1 MRFAR
6 SDRIGA
12 MSALVA
18 IVAPCVA
25 CETRLVDLELVPEDR
40 AFSSVEERAI
50 RDIAESTA
58 RDVRALIPTLPKRIT
73 LVVQTGKQ
81 HVIPETGETGT
92 IAQPSS
98 VYWTVDPDRDVLS
111 IIRKELR
118 PTLFHELHHLARE
131 ARVARVAL
139 LDSVVTE
146 GLATAFERDFGGV
159 HPPWGEPPPEIE
171 QWTREV
177 MAEPPTA
184 PREKWL
190 SRHPD
195 GRRWIGL
202 RVGTFLVDRAMKT
215 SGRTSAE
222 LVSVPTAEIL
232 QMAKFG
238 EKHD

>member
-1 MRFAR
+1 
-6 SDRIGA
+6 

-18 IVAPCVA
+18 IVAACVA
-25 CETRLVDLELVPEDR
+25 CEARIIDVELVPEGR

-50 RDIAESTA
+50 RDIAESTS
-58 RDVRALIPTLPKRIT
+58 RDVRALIPTLPKRIA
-73 LVVQTGKQ
+73 LVVQPGKQ
-81 HVIPETGETGT
+81 VIPETGETGT
-92 IAQPSS
+92 TAQPSS

-139 LDSVVTE
+139 LDSVVAE
-146 GLATAFERDFGGV
+146 GLATAFERDFGGA
-159 HPPWGEPPPEIE
+159 HPPWGEPPPEME
-171 QWTREV
+171 QWTREL

-195 GRRWIGL
+195 GRRWIGF
-202 RVGTFLVDRAMKT
+202 RVGTYLVDRAMKT

-222 LVSVPTAEIL
+222 LALVPTAEIL
-232 QMAKFG
+232 QLAG
-238 EKHD
+238 DGARE